1 MFYSEFNTSL
11 AYSNANSFCLE
22 LCWAWMEYP
31 VFVFVEMG
39 VACLISLCKMEIN
52 YSVQKLF
59 LIYDIRLCLFFDLC
73 MYFCVQSAFRIIP
86 PGVVAGFA
94 VIHICIYTLLLLRG
108 FMLKLHTKVVQV
120 AHIFKEM

>member
-22 LCWAWMEYP
+22 LCCAWMEYP

-73 MYFCVQSAFRIIP
+73 MYFCVQSAFRIIFP
-86 PGVVAGFA
+86 RVRGW
-94 VIHICIYTLLLLRG
+94 ICCNTYLYTLLLLRG